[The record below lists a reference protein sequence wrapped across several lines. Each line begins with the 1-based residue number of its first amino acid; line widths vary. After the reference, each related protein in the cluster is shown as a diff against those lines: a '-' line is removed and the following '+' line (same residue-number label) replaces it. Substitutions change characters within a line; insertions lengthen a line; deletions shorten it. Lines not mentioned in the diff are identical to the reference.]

1 MSSTGHTGNG
11 WLFVFDII
19 TCIFP
24 PLLTFMA
31 YDKQRLEKRNEHIR
45 VRFRYHRKR
54 NPKWTIFAVIDAV
67 ADELFLAPS
76 TVGNILK
83 QDETV
88 PTAPTIIKHTRVAI
102 AI

>member
-1 MSSTGHTGNG
+1 MLYIS
-11 WLFVFDII
+11 VI
-19 TCIFP
+19 TYP
-24 PLLTFMA
+24 MA
-31 YDKQRLEKRNEHIR
+31 YDKQRLERRNEHIR

-88 PTAPTIIKHTRVAI
+88 PTAPTIIKYTRVNLTPCPLSN
-102 AI
+102 